1 MRDKVNTYLDTQ
13 NASRKIRKFSNFAL
27 RNALNELRNSSKGS
41 TLVKLHELL
50 LGGSNSFNK

>member
-27 RNALNELRNSSKGS
+27 RNALNELRNSS
-41 TLVKLHELL
+41 
-50 LGGSNSFNK
+50 